1 MPDQVALETDQVGFD
16 LSFFGMKGRLG
27 SQIDG
32 GRKYFSIR
40 PLGVAGV
47 DPIGR
52 KAFVLGLEIGGGK
65 AKTHAATGSRSHGS
79 IKRIRS
85 AKHFGGVTQLSGRD
99 AGTESASADPFPG
112 KENWRGIIEPDVSVV
127 APMIEHG
134 HIPGAVF
141 AEPPVR
147 TDRDGVERG
156 KSFGQFAQEIGRLLA
171 GARGVKRQSHHG
183 SDLPPPEDAELVRQ
197 TGDQSRM
204 FFRMKNGKG
213 VVAKGEDGGVVGGVR
228 SFSTEN
234 DPAVAEVKT
243 VKKPESQVP
252 DGLSDGGGEKGVED
266 GHVRRMREISGR
278 EIRWRAR

>member
-27 SQIDG
+27 SQVDG
-32 GRKYFSIR
+32 SGKNFSIR

-47 DPIGR
+47 HAIGR
-52 KAFVLGLEIGGGK
+52 KAFVLGMEVGRGK
-65 AKTHAATGSRSHGS
+65 AETLAATGSRSHGA
-79 IKRIRS
+79 IKSIRS
-85 AKHFGGVTQLSGRD
+85 TEHFGGVTQLPGRD
-99 AGTESASADPFPG
+99 GGPEPTAADPFPG
-112 KENWRGIIEPDVSVV
+112 KEDWRGIIESDISLL
-127 APMIEHG
+127 APTAEHG
-134 HIPGAVF
+134 HVPRAVF

-278 EIRWRAR
+278 ETRWRAR